1 MQLLPSC
8 TKSFSFITC
17 GMKNSILTVTKDP
30 LIPMMALISIFIHL
44 IIINNLEYHRDEL
57 LYFSLGMHPAA
68 GYASVPPLTGWIAWI
83 MQSIFGYSV
92 FAVRL
97 FPALLGGALIILVA
111 SVTRELGGSK
121 YAAFLSSVGLMI
133 SIFFQR
139 TYFLFQ
145 PVHIEIF
152 LWTLIIFLVIK
163 YINSKNGNILILLGI
178 FSGLALLNKYLTVL
192 LLAGL
197 FAMIPFTKHRYV
209 FLERKFLAGLAAG
222 LLVFLPNLIWQFYRG
237 FPVFNHMSELYDT
250 QLVHT
255 DAPLFLTEQL
265 IMPFAGSFFTV
276 AGLIFLLTSDKLKS
290 YRFLGWLALFV
301 IGGLLLLK
309 GKSYYTLGVFPLLI
323 ASGAV
328 AYEQWLSEI
337 WKRIL
342 FIVILILVTLPVV
355 PIGIPVFKTPGL
367 IKYFEFQEDKLGI
380 DLGRRFEDGTIHSLP
395 QDYADMLG
403 WVELTTVADS
413 AYRMVRDKG
422 ACFIYGENYGQAGA
436 ITVIGKKY
444 GLPEAISFSES
455 FQYWIPRQF
464 EPDIKSVLYI
474 NDEEPG
480 EDVRA
485 LFSRIT
491 MVGSISNPHSREYR
505 TAVYLCE
512 EPARSFNDFWTER
525 INAE

>member
-1 MQLLPSC
+1 M
-8 TKSFSFITC
+8 
-17 GMKNSILTVTKDP
+17 
-30 LIPMMALISIFIHL
+30 
-44 IIINNLEYHRDEL
+44 
-57 LYFSLGMHPAA
+57 
-68 GYASVPPLTGWIAWI
+68 
-83 MQSIFGYSV
+83 
-92 FAVRL
+92 
-97 FPALLGGALIILVA
+97 
-111 SVTRELGGSK
+111 
-121 YAAFLSSVGLMI
+121 
-133 SIFFQR
+133 
-139 TYFLFQ
+139 
-145 PVHIEIF
+145 
-152 LWTLIIFLVIK
+152 
-163 YINSKNGNILILLGI
+163 
-178 FSGLALLNKYLTVL
+178 
-192 LLAGL
+192 
-197 FAMIPFTKHRYV
+197 
-209 FLERKFLAGLAAG
+209 
-222 LLVFLPNLIWQFYRG
+222 
-237 FPVFNHMSELYDT
+237 
-250 QLVHT
+250 
-255 DAPLFLTEQL
+255 
-265 IMPFAGSFFTV
+265 
-276 AGLIFLLTSDKLKS
+276 
-290 YRFLGWLALFV
+290 
-301 IGGLLLLK
+301 LLK